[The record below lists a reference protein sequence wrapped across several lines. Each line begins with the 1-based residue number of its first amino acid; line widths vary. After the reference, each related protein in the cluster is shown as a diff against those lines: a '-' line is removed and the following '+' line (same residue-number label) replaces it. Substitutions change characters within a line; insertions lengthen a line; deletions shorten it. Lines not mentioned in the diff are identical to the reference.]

1 MKKLFFTIIFFVGLG
16 LAVGATLPTDVA
28 HAAFNNQINYQGRL
42 TTPSG
47 VAVTNGNYNVQFN
60 LYTVPTGGASI
71 WTETDCF
78 STNNG
83 TTCTGSGTDQR
94 VTITN
99 GLFSVMLGSTTPF
112 TNVNFNQ
119 TLYLGVNIGGTGST
133 PSYDGEMTPR
143 KILGAVP
150 AAMFAGTS
158 TVALTLNGVS
168 DKQFIRNDQQNS
180 TSSASTFLNILQTG
194 AGKIAEFF
202 GAASQ
207 SVFALLSNGN
217 VGIGSSTPGSLLSV
231 EGSTT
236 NATTTLFTVASS
248 SGASFL
254 TVLPSGNVGVGS
266 STPGALFSVGGNS
279 LFGGNLTAT
288 GALTVNG
295 QTNLASSLNGI
306 LFATN
311 GVVGTTSSS
320 SLGIFNYF
328 TNSSATTSLT
338 TGSILTALT
347 GTFGTV
353 NATNTSATNYFG
365 GNVGIGTTAPAQALD
380 VNGNIRVSGNTSY
393 IDFNGTRTIT
403 ASTTLQ
409 NFYFGGSSGN
419 TTATGQYNT
428 GFGQNALN
436 ALSTGQFNTA
446 IGRYSLP
453 VNTSGSN
460 NTAIGNG
467 ALFDATSSN
476 DNTAIGN
483 GSMPSFIGAAGGGN
497 TVIGS
502 ASMHSTTLGLS
513 NTCIGFNCLYNLTTG
528 SNNTAVG
535 RNAGFNLLGASGNNV
550 FLGQAA
556 GFNQTAGSGNIVIGY
571 SVDVASTTGSNQLN
585 IGNFI
590 YGSSNG
596 NVGIGTT
603 TPATALSVI
612 GTTTTQGLNISNLAS
627 TFLAVDPSGNVIATT
642 SAGGVN
648 YFTNSSATTSL
659 TTGSILTALTGTFGT
674 INATSTTGTSTF
686 ANAAT
691 FGGNVGIGS
700 STPNSLLS
708 IQGTSGSTTPLF
720 TVASST
726 GSTTFTV
733 LANGNVGIGTASP
746 SSKLYV
752 QSGVITSYD
761 PTGSGNGFV
770 TYLPT
775 NGVATALVAGL
786 NNSAFLY
793 STGFSIQSTALSNVL
808 AGIAP
813 GGTSIKMFVTN
824 GGNVG
829 IGSGITSPNALQE
842 NVGTTEQ
849 LRLSYDQTHYTS
861 FTTASTGSLN
871 IGGTTGKVGI
881 GTSTPATALSVIGT
895 TTTQGLNISNLA
907 STFLAVDPSGNV
919 IATTSAGGVN
929 YFTNS
934 SATTSLTTGSILTA
948 LTGTFGT
955 INATSTTGT
964 STFANAATFG
974 GNVGIGST
982 SPFAALSVNAAN
994 GSGSGNGTDGL
1005 AVYGG
1010 TGGYSGSTF
1019 GSGGGI
1025 TLVGGDTGSGAGG
1038 AGLATGGTVVIRSG
1052 NGGANG
1058 GSGGNGNHGGSLIL
1072 SSGNGSN
1079 GVNSGGGGGNGG
1091 SISFTAGNAGTGGGS
1106 ATAGTAGS
1114 LTFTAGSG
1122 ASAGT
1127 STPGGN
1133 ITLNP
1138 GAIGS
1143 GSAAGNILLA
1153 SSSGKVG
1160 IGTSTPG
1167 SLLSVAGTA
1176 QITATSTLTGIKL
1189 TNLSSTVLA
1198 VDANGNVIATTS
1210 SGGPNFFS
1218 NSSASTTLTTGSNL
1232 LAGIGTFGT
1241 IIATSTGTST
1251 FAGNI
1256 SISGATQLAS
1266 NLNGLL
1272 WATNGLVGTTST
1284 SSLGFT
1290 FGNSAWTIGNQTI
1303 YNATSTDRISIGTS
1317 TPYSKFFVLG
1327 TYGSTTPIFT
1337 IASTTSTAGATSSL
1351 LTVLSN
1357 GNVGIGS
1364 STPFSALEAVGNGLF
1379 TGSFSANNLIAAST
1393 TATSTISGGLVVG
1406 NGGLTYDLSS
1416 TATSIQN
1423 LQMGNM
1429 SFDMDAGQVSWV
1441 DLPITTASATGTI
1454 ESYSA
1459 NLNGNPVLTIFGTAD
1474 GQGNILTPSVNI
1486 GSSTAPNA
1494 TLTVW
1499 ATSTEPGF
1507 SVLSY
1512 ASSSLFTVLNS
1523 GFVGIGTSTPGS
1535 ALDVGGNV
1543 TDESVKGCNG
1553 GSGGLG
1559 TTASGTVY
1567 CEVSFSDQRLKTNIT
1582 DLDAADSLN
1591 LINSLNPVSFY
1602 WKDPSIPGTNS
1613 MQEQFG
1619 FIAQQVDKF
1628 APNLVGTT
1636 TSTYLTPDQTYYLN
1650 YQGIIAPLVK
1660 AVQAQQGEIMTTSS
1674 STVQAST
1681 TLASLSAQL
1690 QAYSLALANAT
1701 TTLSAQVSALTLST
1715 AQLTA
1720 SLASTSAD
1728 IASSTAATLSTSD
1741 SFIQT
1746 IANAVIAMLQSSGQA
1761 INSAGSWVV
1770 NKMSASIVISNDV
1783 QTQTLE
1789 TQSLTTQTAS
1799 ISDGLQMTDQAT
1811 GYMYCVRL
1819 VEGEFAKVLGT
1830 CSSTASSTPTM
1841 MTVPDAPSTAPVTTP
1856 TPPPSAPVSTIDSGS
1871 DSTTTSI
1878 MASSTVSDVSS
1889 VTTAPAASS
1898 TPTSSTTPSIT
1909 TPVISSSSPIVTAS
1923 SSPTVA
1929 PTPTLSNPTSGN
1941 DSVAS
1946 STDDSGGN

>member
-603 TPATALSVI
+603 
-612 GTTTTQGLNISNLAS
+612 
-627 TFLAVDPSGNVIATT
+627 
-642 SAGGVN
+642 
-648 YFTNSSATTSL
+648 
-659 TTGSILTALTGTFGT
+659 
-674 INATSTTGTSTF
+674 
-686 ANAAT
+686 
-691 FGGNVGIGS
+691 
-700 STPNSLLS
+700 
-708 IQGTSGSTTPLF
+708 
-720 TVASST
+720 
-726 GSTTFTV
+726 
-733 LANGNVGIGTASP
+733 
-746 SSKLYV
+746 
-752 QSGVITSYD
+752 
-761 PTGSGNGFV
+761 
-770 TYLPT
+770 
-775 NGVATALVAGL
+775 
-786 NNSAFLY
+786 
-793 STGFSIQSTALSNVL
+793 
-808 AGIAP
+808 
-813 GGTSIKMFVTN
+813 
-824 GGNVG
+824 
-829 IGSGITSPNALQE
+829 
-842 NVGTTEQ
+842 
-849 LRLSYDQTHYTS
+849 
-861 FTTASTGSLN
+861 
-871 IGGTTGKVGI
+871 
-881 GTSTPATALSVIGT
+881 TPATALSVIGT